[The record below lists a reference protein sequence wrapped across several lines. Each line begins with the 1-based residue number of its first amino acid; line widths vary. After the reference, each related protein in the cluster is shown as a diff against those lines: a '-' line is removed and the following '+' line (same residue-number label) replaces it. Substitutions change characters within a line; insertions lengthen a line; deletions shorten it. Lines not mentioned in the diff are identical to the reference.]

1 MLVVLEDLLAHARAH
16 AYALP
21 VFETADLDGLH
32 GVLEAAEAAES
43 PVVLAPPA
51 ACLSAGRR
59 EVLLAAMEAAAK
71 PARIPVVLYGTAIE
85 DPAAAAAAINAG
97 CNALELSDGADREAV
112 LAVAR
117 GCGVPI
123 CATREGEGVVC
134 LKCDAEALPAGGA
147 LPLAVR
153 AAAVSADACRALV
166 DAGVALVH
174 VKDVT
179 PSRAMTLWNAA
190 GQAEDARSRCRSW
203 MPVEHLIVFNAQGIT
218 DAEAE
223 TMMRDGRRILGA
235 IPGVRRVFIGSAVK
249 EDACYRYCWLV
260 QFVHP
265 AVIAS
270 YRDHP
275 DHVAFADRRF
285 RPVAGDRVS
294 IDYREL
300 PD

>member
-1 MLVVLEDLLAHARAH
+1 MLVALEDLLAHARAR

-21 VFETADLDGLH
+21 VFEMGDLDVLH
-32 GVLEAAEAAES
+32 EVLEAAEAAES
-43 PVVLAPPA
+43 PVVLAPRA
-51 ACLSAGRR
+51 ALSAGRR

-71 PARIPVVLYGTAIE
+71 HARIPVVLYGTTIG
-85 DPAAAAAAINAG
+85 DPVAAAAAINAG
-97 CNALELSDGADREAV
+97 CNALELADGADGEAV

-117 GCGVPI
+117 GCGVPV

-134 LKCDAEALPAGGA
+134 LKCDAEALPAQGV

-153 AAAVSADACRALV
+153 AAVASAQACRALV

-174 VKDVT
+174 VKGVT
-179 PSRAMTLWNAA
+179 PPRAMALWNSA
-190 GQAEDARSRCRSW
+190 GQAEDARDRCHPW
-203 MPVEHLIVFNAQGIT
+203 MPVEHLIVFNAEGIT

-249 EDACYRYCWLV
+249 KDARYRYCWLV
-260 QFVHP
+260 RFVHP

-275 DHVAFADRRF
+275 DHAAFADRRF

>member
-1 MLVVLEDLLAHARAH
+1 MLVALEDLLAHARAR

-21 VFETADLDGLH
+21 VFETGDLDGLH
-32 GVLEAAEAAES
+32 EVLEAAEAADS
-43 PVVLAPPA
+43 PVVLTPPPGLA
-51 ACLSAGRR
+51 AGRR

-71 PARIPVVLYGTAIE
+71 PARVPVVLYGTAIE
-85 DPAAAAAAINAG
+85 DSATAAAAINAG
-97 CNALELSDGADREAV
+97 CNALELADGADGEAV

-123 CATREGEGVVC
+123 CAPREGEGVVC
-134 LKCDAEALPAGGA
+134 LKGDAETLPARGA

-153 AAAVSADACRALV
+153 AATESADACRALV

-179 PSRAMTLWNAA
+179 PARAMALWNAA
-190 GQAEDARSRCRSW
+190 GQAGDARGRCRPW
-203 MPVEHLIVFNAQGIT
+203 MPVEHLIVFNAEGIT
-218 DAEAE
+218 EAEAE
-223 TMMRDGRRILGA
+223 AMMRDGRRILGA
-235 IPGVRRVFIGSAVK
+235 IPGVRRVFIGSAMK
-249 EDACYRYCWLV
+249 EDARYRYCWLV
-260 QFVHP
+260 RFVHP

-275 DHVAFADRRF
+275 DHVDFADRRF